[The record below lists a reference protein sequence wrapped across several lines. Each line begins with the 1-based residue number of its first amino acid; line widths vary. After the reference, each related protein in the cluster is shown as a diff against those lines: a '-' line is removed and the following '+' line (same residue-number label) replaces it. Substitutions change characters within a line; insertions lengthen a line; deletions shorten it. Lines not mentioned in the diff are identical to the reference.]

1 MSNWKTFGCIKAAKN
16 IKCIHA
22 CRNKCYSFC
31 FNQKGKNRETVFN
44 PNELKVSVVHQFS
57 SLKHKKFCPNKLTL
71 SDKRQK
77 EKLIVLYI

>member
-1 MSNWKTFGCIKAAKN
+1 MHAEINVTVFVLTKKAKN
-16 IKCIHA
+16 RK
-22 CRNKCYSFC
+22 
-31 FNQKGKNRETVFN
+31 TVFD

-77 EKLIVLYI
+77 EKLIVLCI